1 MSTSRRKE
9 IRERRLKK
17 KRQQRMTTMLII
29 VGVGLILIAFLAL
42 PTVLNNLKPV
52 GDIVMITPVERPLVD
67 GRAMGDPQAPV
78 VVEVYSDFQCP
89 MCKVFADE
97 TEGQI
102 ATNYVATGEVYYI
115 YRQFPFIDDNA
126 AGNESDQA
134 ANASMCAA
142 EQNRFWDYHDML
154 FANWNGENQGSL
166 NDKRLVAFA
175 DSLGLDMNQFN
186 KCFKANS
193 YINEIND
200 DLVSG
205 RMLDVNGTPTVFVN
219 GVAVNKGY
227 VPSYEEMQ
235 QAIDAALVDLG
246 R

>member
-1 MSTSRRKE
+1 MTTGKRKE

-29 VGVGLILIAFLAL
+29 VGGGLLLIALLAL
-42 PTVLNNLKPV
+42 PTIINNLKPI
-52 GDIVMITPVERPLVD
+52 GEITTITSIERPMVE

-78 VVEVYSDFQCP
+78 IVDVYSDFQCP

-97 TEGQI
+97 TEMQI
-102 ATNYVATGEVYYI
+102 ALNYVTSGDVYYV

-126 AGNESDQA
+126 PGNESDQA
-134 ANASMCAA
+134 ANASMCAM
-142 EQNRFWDYHDML
+142 EQDRFWDYHDML
-154 FANWNGENQGSL
+154 FANWNGENEGSFS
-166 NDKRLVAFA
+166 DQRLMAFA
-175 DSLGLDMNQFN
+175 EALGLNMDSFK
-186 KCFKANS
+186 KCFKENS

-200 DLVSG
+200 DLVKG

-219 GVAVNKGY
+219 GVAVRKGF
-227 VPSYEEMQ
+227 VPSYEDMQ
-235 QAIDAALVDLG
+235 LAIDAALVELG